1 MKDKSNLFDN
11 KKKWTIS
18 ALLYLGLGA
27 VVMQMRGA
35 MLPKFQAEFGVSE
48 SLLGLVSPAGTLGFT
63 AVALTMGM
71 IAGRVDIRKYIQAGA
86 LLTAITTFLI
96 GLAPVY
102 SLLLV
107 AIVLRG
113 MAGGLPGGLTRP
125 ILSHLYPDEK
135 GRIFNIH
142 EAVWAFG
149 AACGPLVATLV
160 LQFSGWRTGYYLLG
174 FSFLPVVILMF
185 RSSDF
190 PAEIEEKPL
199 TYSQFLEII
208 KNPVIVYVGIILF
221 LNVGVEGG
229 FFTWLP
235 YYLSQTLPH
244 SVANF
249 ALTGFI
255 GAYVPGRLINGYLAN
270 KFSLTS
276 LLLTASAIVT
286 ILIVV
291 AFFFTNGY
299 GQIFVIIGIGFFI
312 STIFPN
318 LFALAT
324 KSYPRHSGPINGLV
338 MTFDPLGISIVPVIM
353 GVIADNF
360 GITASMRSMA
370 LFMIGSITTLL
381 LLHGRLARTEGDPEN
396 SSGLE

>member
-1 MKDKSNLFDN
+1 MEKTKPLFDN

-35 MLPKFQAEFGVSE
+35 MLPNFQSEFGVSE
-48 SLLGLVSPAGTLGFT
+48 SLLGLVSPAGTIGFT
-63 AVALTMGM
+63 VVALTMGM
-71 IAGRVDIRKYIQAGA
+71 VAGRVDIRKYIQAGA
-86 LLTAITTFLI
+86 LLTALTTFFI
-96 GLAPVY
+96 GLAPFY

-125 ILSHLYPDEK
+125 ILSHLYPDNK

-142 EAVWAFG
+142 EAVWALG
-149 AACGPLVATLV
+149 AACGPIIATLV
-160 LQFSGWRTGYYLLG
+160 LHFSNWRTGYYILG
-174 FSFLPVVILMF
+174 FSFIPVFFLLL

-208 KNPVIVYVGIILF
+208 KNPVIAYVGIILF
-221 LNVGVEGG
+221 LSVGVEGG

-235 YYLSQTLPH
+235 YYISQSLPH

-255 GAYVPGRLINGYLAN
+255 GAYVPGRIVNSYLAN
-270 KFSLTS
+270 RFSLTS
-276 LLLTASAIVT
+276 LLLGASTIVT
-286 ILIVV
+286 VLIVI
-291 AFFFTNGY
+291 AFFFTEGY
-299 GQIFVIIGIGFFI
+299 GQIGVVIAIGFVT

-318 LFALAT
+318 LFALAAKT
-324 KSYPRHSGPINGLV
+324 YPRHSGPINGLV

-360 GITASMRSMA
+360 GITVSMRSMA
-370 LFMIGSITTLL
+370 LFMSGAIITIL
-381 LLHGRLARTEGDPEN
+381 LLHGRLNRKDRAN
-396 SSGLE
+396 

>member
-1 MKDKSNLFDN
+1 MEKTKPLFDN

-35 MLPKFQAEFGVSE
+35 MLPNFQAEFGVSE
-48 SLLGLVSPAGTLGFT
+48 SLLGLVSPAGTIGFT
-63 AVALTMGM
+63 VVALTMGM
-71 IAGRVDIRKYIQAGA
+71 VAGRVDIRKYIQAGA
-86 LLTAITTFLI
+86 LLTALTTFFI
-96 GLAPVY
+96 GLAPFY

-125 ILSHLYPDEK
+125 ILSHLYPDNK

-142 EAVWAFG
+142 EAVWALG
-149 AACGPLVATLV
+149 AACGPIIATLV
-160 LQFSGWRTGYYLLG
+160 LHFSTWRTGYYILG
-174 FSFLPVVILMF
+174 FSFIPVFFLLL

-208 KNPVIVYVGIILF
+208 KNPVIAYVGIILF
-221 LNVGVEGG
+221 LSVGVEGG

-235 YYLSQTLPH
+235 YYLSQSLPH

-255 GAYVPGRLINGYLAN
+255 GAYVPGRIVNSYLAN

-276 LLLTASAIVT
+276 LLLGASTIVT
-286 ILIVV
+286 VLIVI
-291 AFFFTNGY
+291 AFFFTEGY
-299 GQIFVIIGIGFFI
+299 GQIGVVIAIGFVT

-318 LFALAT
+318 LFALAAKT
-324 KSYPRHSGPINGLV
+324 YPRHSGPINGLV

-360 GITASMRSMA
+360 GITVSMRSMA
-370 LFMIGSITTLL
+370 LFMSGAIITIL
-381 LLHGRLARTEGDPEN
+381 LLHGRLTRKGRRN
-396 SSGLE
+396 

>member
-1 MKDKSNLFDN
+1 MEKTKPLFDN

-35 MLPKFQAEFGVSE
+35 MLPNFQSEFGVSE
-48 SLLGLVSPAGTLGFT
+48 SLLGLVSPAGTIGFT
-63 AVALTMGM
+63 VVALTMGM
-71 IAGRVDIRKYIQAGA
+71 VAGRVDIRKYIQAGA
-86 LLTAITTFLI
+86 LLTALTTFFI
-96 GLAPVY
+96 GLAPFY

-125 ILSHLYPDEK
+125 ILSHLYPDNK

-142 EAVWAFG
+142 EAVWALG
-149 AACGPLVATLV
+149 AACGPIIATLV
-160 LQFSGWRTGYYLLG
+160 LHFSNWRTGYYILG
-174 FSFLPVVILMF
+174 FSFIPVFFLLL

-208 KNPVIVYVGIILF
+208 KNPVIAYVGIILF
-221 LNVGVEGG
+221 LSVGVEGG

-235 YYLSQTLPH
+235 YYISQSLPH

-255 GAYVPGRLINGYLAN
+255 GAYVPGRIVNSYLAN
-270 KFSLTS
+270 RFSLTS
-276 LLLTASAIVT
+276 LLLGASTIVT
-286 ILIVV
+286 VLIVI
-291 AFFFTNGY
+291 AFFFTEGY
-299 GQIFVIIGIGFFI
+299 GQIGVVIAIGFVT

-318 LFALAT
+318 LFALAAKT
-324 KSYPRHSGPINGLV
+324 YPRHSGPINGLV

-360 GITASMRSMA
+360 GITVSMRSMA
-370 LFMIGSITTLL
+370 LFMSGAIITIL
-381 LLHGRLARTEGDPEN
+381 LLHGRLNRKDRTN
-396 SSGLE
+396 

>member
-1 MKDKSNLFDN
+1 MREKSIPFDN

-18 ALLYLGLGA
+18 ALLYLGFGA

-35 MLPKFQAEFGVSE
+35 MLPNFQQEFGVSE

-63 AVALTMGM
+63 VVALTMGM
-71 IAGRVDIRKYIQAGA
+71 VAGRVDIRKYIQAGA
-86 LLTAITTFLI
+86 LLTAITTFFI
-96 GLAPVY
+96 GLAPFY

-125 ILSHLYPDEK
+125 ILSHLYPEDR

-142 EAVWAFG
+142 EAVWALG
-149 AACGPLVATLV
+149 AACGPIVATLV
-160 LQFSGWRTGYYLLG
+160 LQFSNWRTGYYLLG
-174 FSFLPVVILMF
+174 FAFLPVFFLML

-190 PAEIEEKPL
+190 PAEIKEKPI
-199 TYSQFLEII
+199 TYSQFMEII
-208 KNPVIVYVGIILF
+208 KNPVIVSVGIILF

-235 YYLSQTLPH
+235 YYLSQSMPH

-255 GAYVPGRLINGYLAN
+255 GAYVPGRLLNSYLAN

-276 LLLTASAIVT
+276 LLLVASTIVT
-286 ILIVV
+286 ILIIF
-291 AFFFTNGY
+291 AFFFTKGY
-299 GQIFVIIGIGFFI
+299 NQIFVIIGIGFFI

-324 KSYPRHSGPINGLV
+324 KSYPHHSGPINGLV

-353 GVIADNF
+353 GIIADKF

-370 LFMIGSITTLL
+370 LFIVGSIITLI
-381 LLHGRLARTEGDPEN
+381 LLHRRLISTDI
-396 SSGLE
+396 SK

>member
-1 MKDKSNLFDN
+1 MEKTKPLFDN

-35 MLPKFQAEFGVSE
+35 MLPNFQAEFGVSE
-48 SLLGLVSPAGTLGFT
+48 SLLGLVSPAGTIGFT
-63 AVALTMGM
+63 VVALTMGM
-71 IAGRVDIRKYIQAGA
+71 VAGRVDIRKYIQAGA
-86 LLTAITTFLI
+86 LLTALTTFFI
-96 GLAPVY
+96 GLAPFY

-125 ILSHLYPDEK
+125 ILSHLYPDNK

-142 EAVWAFG
+142 EAVWALG
-149 AACGPLVATLV
+149 AACGPIIATLV
-160 LQFSGWRTGYYLLG
+160 LHFSNWRTGYYILG
-174 FSFLPVVILMF
+174 FSFIPVFFLLL

-208 KNPVIVYVGIILF
+208 KNPVIAYVGIILF
-221 LNVGVEGG
+221 LSVGVEGG

-235 YYLSQTLPH
+235 YYISQSLPH

-255 GAYVPGRLINGYLAN
+255 GAYVPGRIVNSYLAN
-270 KFSLTS
+270 RFSLTS
-276 LLLTASAIVT
+276 LLLGASTIVT
-286 ILIVV
+286 VLIVV
-291 AFFFTNGY
+291 AFFFTEGY
-299 GQIFVIIGIGFFI
+299 GQIGVVIAIGFVT

-318 LFALAT
+318 LFALAAKT
-324 KSYPRHSGPINGLV
+324 YPRHSGPINGLV

-360 GITASMRSMA
+360 GITVSMRSMA
-370 LFMIGSITTLL
+370 LFMSGAIITIL
-381 LLHGRLARTEGDPEN
+381 LLHGRLNRKDRTN
-396 SSGLE
+396 

>member
-1 MKDKSNLFDN
+1 MKIRSFSLDN
-11 KKKWTIS
+11 KKKWTVS

-35 MLPKFQAEFGVSE
+35 MLPNFQAEFGVSE

-63 AVALTMGM
+63 VVALTTGM
-71 IAGRVDIRKYIQAGA
+71 IAGRVNIRKYIQAGA
-86 LLTAITTFLI
+86 LLTALTTFII
-96 GLAPVY
+96 GISPAY

-107 AIVLRG
+107 AILLRG

-125 ILSHLYPDEK
+125 ILSHLYPEDR
-135 GRIFNIH
+135 GRIFNIY

-160 LQFSGWRTGYYLLG
+160 LQFSSWRAGYYLLG
-174 FSFLPVVILMF
+174 FSFIPVFFLMLK
-185 RSSDF
+185 SSNF
-190 PAEIEEKPL
+190 PAEIQEEHL
-199 TYSQFLEII
+199 TYSRFREII
-208 KNPVIVYVGIILF
+208 RNPVIVSVGVVLF

-235 YYLSQTLPH
+235 YYLSRTLPH

-255 GAYVPGRLINGYLAN
+255 GAYVPGRILNSFFIK

-276 LLLTASAIVT
+276 LLLVASSIVT
-286 ILIVV
+286 VLITI
-291 AFFFTNGY
+291 AFFFTGGY
-299 GQIFVIIGIGFFI
+299 EQIFVIVGIGFFI

-324 KSYPRHSGPINGLV
+324 KSYPQHSGPVNGLM
-338 MTFDPLGISIVPVIM
+338 MTFDPLGLSIIPAIM
-353 GVIADNF
+353 GVVADKF
-360 GITASMRSMA
+360 GIAVSMRSMA
-370 LFMIGSITTLL
+370 LFMAGAIVTLVT
-381 LLHGRLARTEGDPEN
+381 LHLRLTKEKSEEERPN
-396 SSGLE
+396 LN

>member
-1 MKDKSNLFDN
+1 MSNKLIQLDN
-11 KKKWTIS
+11 KKKWTFS

-35 MLPKFQAEFGVSE
+35 MLPNFQQEFGVSE
-48 SLLGLVSPAGTLGFT
+48 TLLGLVSPAGTLGFT
-63 AVALTMGM
+63 IVALTMGIM
-71 IAGRVDIRKYIQAGA
+71 AGRVDIRKYILTGA
-86 LLTAITTFLI
+86 LLTALTTFFI
-96 GLAPVY
+96 GLAPLY
-102 SLLLV
+102 ILLLV

-125 ILSHLYPDEK
+125 ILSHLYPDNK

-160 LQFSGWRTGYYLLG
+160 LQFSNWRTGYYLMGSAFVLV
-174 FSFLPVVILMF
+174 SLLLF

-199 TYSQFLEII
+199 SYSQFLEII

-221 LNVGVEGG
+221 LSVGVEGG

-235 YYLSQTLPH
+235 YYLSQSLPH

-249 ALTGFI
+249 ALTGYI

-270 KFSLTS
+270 RFPLTP
-276 LLLTASAIVT
+276 LLLIASTVVT
-286 ILIVV
+286 ILITV
-291 AFFFTNGY
+291 AFFFTGGY
-299 GQIFVIIGIGFFI
+299 GQIAVIIGIGLFT

-318 LFALAT
+318 LFALAAKT
-324 KSYPRHSGPINGLV
+324 YPQHSGPINGLV
-338 MTFDPLGISIVPVIM
+338 MTFDPLGISIIPVVI

-360 GITASMRSMA
+360 GITVAMRSMA
-370 LFMIGSITTLL
+370 LFMVGAILTIL
-381 LLHGRLARTEGDPEN
+381 LLHRRLNR
-396 SSGLE
+396 S